1 MQTKPVLLIFKLK
14 YILKMAEMS
23 SLFIVKQTDWCNILG
38 SHKTTNRKLYETS
51 THITH
56 KPPGTFGWE

>member
-1 MQTKPVLLIFKLK
+1 
-14 YILKMAEMS
+14 MAEMS